1 MQFSL
6 ICFSLSSSS
15 TSSLLQVLCL
25 SPLYW
30 RWYWVPI
37 FKCIALPRLYSK
49 GLYLKPQQS
58 LNNVQLVTNSSSSL
72 LQIDTL
78 SSAWMKGNI
87 PWTCKIPQQM
97 QIYGS
102 SGTPVLLLFSFSLR
116 SLTVIVIFS
125 SHGWRQQRENKS
137 KSHFL
142 VLWAGIAPAQ
152 IPNLSPT

>member
-15 TSSLLQVLCL
+15 TSSLWQVLCL

-49 GLYLKPQQS
+49 GLYLKLQQS

-87 PWTCKIPQQM
+87 PWTCKIPQQ
-97 QIYGS
+97 
-102 SGTPVLLLFSFSLR
+102 TPS
-116 SLTVIVIFS
+116 
-125 SHGWRQQRENKS
+125 
-137 KSHFL
+137 
-142 VLWAGIAPAQ
+142 
-152 IPNLSPT
+152 PNLWVFRHTSPTAIFFLSQFIDCNSDLFQSWLKTAEREQI